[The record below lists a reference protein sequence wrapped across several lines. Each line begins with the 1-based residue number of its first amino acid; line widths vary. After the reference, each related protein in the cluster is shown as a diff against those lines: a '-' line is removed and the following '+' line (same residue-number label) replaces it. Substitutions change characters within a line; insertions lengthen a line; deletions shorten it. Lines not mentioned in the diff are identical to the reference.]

1 MTTRATVHLVDDD
14 ASYLRATA
22 RMLAAEGFQVRSFD
36 SGTRLLADVT
46 PETRGCI
53 VADLSMPGLDGL
65 GLQAALARAE
75 VTMPL
80 LFLSGQGD
88 IPSTVRAMQG
98 GAVDFVEKLAPRER
112 LIAAIRAALERD
124 ARDAGRLIARAAL
137 RQRFGGLTRRE
148 TEVLREV
155 VRGQMNKQIAATL
168 GISERTVKLH
178 RTAVKAKVGVQSSAR
193 LATLARDA
201 GLFEEGAPPEPG
213 A

>member
-22 RMLAAEGFQVRSFD
+22 RMLASEGFLVRTFD
-36 SGTRLLADVT
+36 SGTRLLAEAT
-46 PETRGCI
+46 PESRGCI
-53 VADLSMPGLDGL
+53 VADLSMPELDGL
-65 GLQAALARAE
+65 GLQAELARAA
-75 VTMPL
+75 VTMPVV
-80 LFLSGQGD
+80 FLSGRGD

-98 GAVDFVEKLAPRER
+98 GAVDFLEKHAPRE
-112 LIAAIRAALERD
+112 LLLAAIRSALERD
-124 ARDAGRLIARAAL
+124 VRDAARLAARAAL
-137 RQRFGGLTRRE
+137 RQRFGELTRRE
-148 TEVLREV
+148 IEVLREV

-201 GLFEEGAPPEPG
+201 GLFEEGAPPDRG

>member
-1 MTTRATVHLVDDD
+1 MTIRATVHLVDDD

-22 RMLAAEGFQVRSFD
+22 RMLSADGFQVRSFD

-53 VADLSMPGLDGL
+53 VADLSMPELDGL
-65 GLQAALARAE
+65 GLQAALMRAE

-80 LFLSGQGD
+80 LFLSGHGD

-98 GAVDFVEKLAPRER
+98 GAVDFLEKHAPRER
-112 LIAAIRAALERD
+112 LLAAIRAALERD
-124 ARDAGRLIARAAL
+124 VREAARLAARAAL
-137 RQRFGGLTRRE
+137 RQRFGELTRRE
-148 TEVLREV
+148 IEVLREV

-178 RTAVKAKVGVQSSAR
+178 RTAVKAKVGVHSAAR

-201 GLFEEGAPPEPG
+201 GLFEEGAPPARG

>member
-1 MTTRATVHLVDDD
+1 MTLRATVHLVDDD
-14 ASYLRATA
+14 TSYLRATA
-22 RMLAAEGFQVRSFD
+22 RMLSAEGFQVRTFA
-36 SGTRLLADVT
+36 SGTRLLAEVL

-53 VADLSMPGLDGL
+53 VADLSMPELDGL
-65 GLQAALARAE
+65 ALQDELAQAE

-80 LFLSGQGD
+80 LFLSGHGD
-88 IPSTVRAMQG
+88 IPSTVRAMRG
-98 GAVDFVEKLAPRER
+98 GAVDFIEKHAPRER
-112 LIAAIRAALERD
+112 LVAAIRAALERD
-124 ARDAGRLIARAAL
+124 TRDAGRLIARAAL
-137 RQRFGGLTRRE
+137 RQRFGELTRRE
-148 TEVLREV
+148 IEVLREV

-201 GLFEEGAPPEPG
+201 GLFEEGSPQDLG

>member
-1 MTTRATVHLVDDD
+1 MTIRAAVHLVDDD

-46 PETRGCI
+46 PKTRGCI
-53 VADLSMPGLDGL
+53 VADLSMPELDGL
-65 GLQAALARAE
+65 SLQAALARAE

-80 LFLSGQGD
+80 LFLSGHGD

-98 GAVDFVEKLAPRER
+98 GAVDFLEKRAPRER
-112 LIAAIRAALERD
+112 LLAAIRTALERD
-124 ARDAGRLIARAAL
+124 TREAGRLTARAAL
-137 RQRFGGLTRRE
+137 RQRFGELTRRE
-148 TEVLREV
+148 VEVLREV

-201 GLFEEGAPPEPG
+201 GLFEEGAPPDPG